1 MTTLHAASATTIRTI
16 DTRTVR
22 GGCGQRIEEIRDTSG
37 GQAPTASP
45 HISPH
50 RDGYRYW
57 LPEWEI
63 SSRPRVTCVREIDPD
78 ERNRGAVANRKGQRR
93 GSRDPSSRPL
103 PLLLPRIRTPSDIAG
118 GRCRGDDGGW
128 RRNSPG
134 GG

>member
-63 SSRPRVTCVREIDPD
+63 SSRPRVMCVRDTDYD
-78 ERNRGAVANRKGQRR
+78 ERNRGVLGNRKGQRR
-93 GSRDPSSRPL
+93 GTRGANSGPL
-103 PLLLPRIRTPSDIAG
+103 PLLLPRI
-118 GRCRGDDGGW
+118 
-128 RRNSPG
+128 
-134 GG
+134 